1 MIYPKQLIE
10 ALILDAI
17 GGYEMV
23 KKNIHP
29 CRASQIAILREA
41 CQTAKF
47 DTTII
52 NVVEALVIQMDLQA
66 QGWFSESTSSQ
77 LATMLRRPVDAYKRL
92 LELQLQ
98 QPETP
103 ILKPVDQKE
112 LSLDKIQEEAKQ
124 LLFFPKMLA
133 LPESNE
139 SSNCNSVND

>member
-17 GGYEMV
+17 NGYEMV

-29 CRASQIAILREA
+29 CRASQIVTLREA
-41 CQTAKF
+41 CHTAKF

-52 NVVEALVIQMDLQA
+52 NVVEALIIEMDLQA
-66 QGWFSESTSSQ
+66 QGWFSESACSQ
-77 LATMLRRPVDAYKRL
+77 LATMLRRPIDAYKRL
-92 LELQLQ
+92 LDIQLQ
-98 QPETP
+98 NPEAP
-103 ILKPVDQKE
+103 VLKPVDQKE

-133 LPESNE
+133 LPEPNE